1 MSSPDR
7 DASEPP
13 ARAPLGGDFIIP
25 ALACALTFYYLVS
38 TTDLVWEARAT
49 GTVIGVI
56 LLALCIALFGKL
68 GLRIGSGQG
77 SLAIGDLIKNDEFN
91 RQRLGLAVMVMIYIV
106 TIHWVG
112 ATIGLFFLLIGCMW
126 RLGVHSFRT
135 LIGIALTTALFVHL
149 TLITLLDSKLPRG
162 WIIDQFAP
170 TPHSEAPSKKK

>member
-13 ARAPLGGDFIIP
+13 ARAPLGADLIIP
-25 ALACALTFYYLVS
+25 ALGCGLTLYYLAS

-49 GTVIGVI
+49 GTVIGLTLI
-56 LLALCIALFGKL
+56 ALCAVLFVRL
-68 GLRIGSGQG
+68 GLRIASGRA
-77 SLAIGDLIKNDEFN
+77 SLDIGDLFQDSEFN
-91 RQRLGLAVMVMIYIV
+91 RQRLGLILMVAAYVV

-126 RLGVHSFRT
+126 LLGVHSIRT
-135 LIGIALTTALFVHL
+135 LVGIAFAAALFVHL
-149 TLITLLDSKLPRG
+149 TLIAFLDSKLPRG

-170 TPHSEAPSKKK
+170 APESETTSKKK